1 MVRTL
6 EYGPLNEPITA
17 HVAPERN
24 DKFDYNYAIF
34 YCLERIKEAEDTF
47 ASREKDYEA
56 QIEEYRQF
64 EQKARNRMR
73 EKENLL
79 EQTTYERENYKAQL
93 SGNDGRIS
101 ALESQISRIEAA
113 KNDCE
118 FKLSSLYSVLR
129 RSLGLRSQ
137 SQSSTS
143 SDEDSPKRNKSS
155 YRELTRSD
163 SGKTHPTFVKLS
175 QPFISENQCTAFAT
189 SNKVS

>member
-1 MVRTL
+1 MVFL
-6 EYGPLNEPITA
+6 KMAY
-17 HVAPERN
+17 
-24 DKFDYNYAIF
+24 KFDYNYAIF
-34 YCLERIKEAEDTF
+34 YCLERIKEVEDTF
-47 ASREKDYEA
+47 ASRETDYEA

-64 EQKARNRMR
+64 ELKARNSMR
-73 EKENLL
+73 EKDNLL
-79 EQTTYERENYKAQL
+79 EQTTYDRENYKAQL

-155 YRELTRSD
+155 YRERARSD
-163 SGKTHPTFVKLS
+163 SGKKHPAFVKQS
-175 QPFISENQCTAFAT
+175 QRFISENEYIALNT
-189 SNKVS
+189 SSKKES

>member
-1 MVRTL
+1 MSPKL
-6 EYGPLNEPITA
+6 FLK
-17 HVAPERN
+17 VAYQ
-24 DKFDYNYAIF
+24 FDYNYAIF
-34 YCLERIKEAEDTF
+34 YYLERIKEVEDTF
-47 ASREKDYEA
+47 ASRENDYEA

-64 EQKARNRMR
+64 ELKARNSMR
-73 EKENLL
+73 EKDNLL
-79 EQTTYERENYKAQL
+79 EQTTYDRENYKAQL

-155 YRELTRSD
+155 YRERARSD
-163 SGKTHPTFVKLS
+163 SGKTHLTFVKLS
-175 QPFISENQCTAFAT
+175 ERFISENQYIALTT
-189 SNKVS
+189 SSKKGS